1 MKYIEKSYEKLFEE
15 FEQLDH
21 ILTFTFFMFIS
32 DWTIYHKKYC
42 WMVEYEKQK
51 YEFGKYK
58 WVPL

>member
-32 DWTIYHKKYC
+32 DWTIYHKKILLNGRI
-42 WMVEYEKQK
+42 WKAEI
-51 YEFGKYK
+51 
-58 WVPL
+58 WIW